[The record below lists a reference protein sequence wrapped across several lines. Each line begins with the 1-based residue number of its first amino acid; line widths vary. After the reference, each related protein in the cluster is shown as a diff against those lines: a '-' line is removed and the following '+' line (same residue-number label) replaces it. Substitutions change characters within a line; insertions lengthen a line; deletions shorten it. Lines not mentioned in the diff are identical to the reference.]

1 MKLNRGEPDHP
12 YWRTPFTPKEK
23 AVAWLG
29 LGACFLVLGIMDWVN
44 PPSPPFTGRWSWLT
58 SWAYG
63 ALGAHGPAT
72 LYFLI
77 GALFVIAGGLHFA
90 RRGGEGNAR

>member
-1 MKLNRGEPDHP
+1 M
-12 YWRTPFTPKEK
+12 
-23 AVAWLG
+23 AWLG
-29 LGACFLVLGIMDWVN
+29 LGACSFILGFMDWVN

-58 SWAYG
+58 SWVYG

-72 LYFLI
+72 LYFLV

-90 RRGGEGNAR
+90 RRGGERNAR